1 MSMVRASRQS
11 WLGAQPVFLLD
22 IVWSGRTYRFS
33 TKPITISDGSKKYQY
48 RGKLEDPVF
57 TLRSDRLGYDVE
69 SNSIPIALVFDD
81 TNIAERQMQGD
92 TIEGSKAELF
102 FIVADDATMEQRI
115 IITTGIV
122 SQPVY
127 AHQNQPLGYVE
138 FSIESDALFLS
149 GSLMDGVN
157 PFHTVD
163 DDLLNGSFFGVTNV
177 EDLHRGKIAPIVFG
191 EMLSVLRPLGNT
203 AKLFTIPGYFLGTD
217 SLNYVFIF
225 ACNEL
230 VASTGTISD
239 GEGHTVTFDITKA
252 HASDGVAQIL
262 SLCSVQS
269 TTSGFSDLINPLVDE
284 SQQYWMNIDSGGIPN
299 PFGTG
304 ALSGAGDVCLWAL
317 TATNAV
323 VDYDSWYSARSFLNR
338 YKLAGVIQDPE
349 INGFE
354 WLQKNILPYL
364 PVDVVLGAKG
374 LKPIL
379 NILVDGVA
387 VRVAAKVNAGSHF
400 YAASPV
406 TPVNEPDD
414 ICNELT
420 VRYAFE
426 GLRDSYRGHLKISAT
441 RPGASWTFIKD
452 EYAFISQQR
461 YGKKLK
467 EIELLYVY
475 DYKTAVQIA
484 KDYIRFK
491 SMPILSIE
499 YFASSEYG
507 YLELGD
513 VIELTDNSVGLR
525 NQKVQLLA
533 KQWDGARWVLTLQ
546 IEDNSVANQRSL
558 PS

>member
-1 MSMVRASRQS
+1 MSMLRASRQS

-22 IVWSGRTYRFS
+22 VIWSGRTYRFS
-33 TKPITISDGSKKYQY
+33 TKPITISDDTKTFQY
-48 RGKLEDPVF
+48 RGGLADPAF

-69 SNSIPIALVFDD
+69 SNSIPIALTFDD
-81 TNIAERQMQGD
+81 TNVAERQMQGD

-102 FIVADDATMEQRI
+102 YILADDATMAQRVVI
-115 IITTGIV
+115 ATGVV

-127 AHQNQPLGYVE
+127 GHPDQASGHVE
-138 FSIESDALFLS
+138 FSIETDAMFLS
-149 GSLMDGVN
+149 GSLIDGVN

-163 DDLLNGSFFGVTNV
+163 DDLLDGTFFGITSI
-177 EDLHRGKIAPIVFG
+177 EDMHRGKVAPIVFG

-203 AKLFTIPGYFLGTD
+203 ATIHTVPAYFLGTD
-217 SLNYVFIF
+217 TLNYVFVF
-225 ACNEL
+225 SCNEL
-230 VASTGTISD
+230 VATTGTISD
-239 GEGHTVTFDITKA
+239 SEGHTVDFDITKA
-252 HASDGVAQIL
+252 HAADGVAQVL
-262 SLCSVQS
+262 SMCSVQS
-269 TTSGFSDLINPLVDE
+269 TAPGFGDLINPLNDN
-284 SQQYWMNIDSGGIPN
+284 SQQYWVNIAGGGLPN
-299 PFGTG
+299 PFGTEEM
-304 ALSGAGDVCLWAL
+304 SGAGDVCLWAL
-317 TATNAV
+317 TATKANI
-323 VDYDSWYSARSFLNR
+323 DYDSWYNARTFLNR

-354 WLQKNILPYL
+354 WLQNNILPYL
-364 PVDVVLGAKG
+364 PVDVVLGSKG

-400 YAASPV
+400 YQASPV

-426 GLRDSYRGHLKISAT
+426 GMRDSYRGHIKIGAD

-461 YGKKLK
+461 YGRKIK

-475 DYKTAVQIA
+475 DYKTAIQIA
-484 KDYIRFK
+484 RDYVRFR

-513 VIELTDNSVGLR
+513 VIELTDNNIGLR

-533 KQWDGARWVLTLQ
+533 KQWDGVRWVLTLQ
-546 IEDNSVANQRSL
+546 IEDNAVANQRSL
-558 PS
+558 PT